1 MAAGIQTF
9 CCLYVE
15 ACVYLKINQQ
25 GCFEDTPV
33 AFKIE
38 FLQTNLFLE
47 HADYLVHVLWQWNKD
62 TSSAE
67 NYPRQSYIKFVLQTG
82 QFISNISHH
91 CDSIQCTAITF
102 YHC

>member
-47 HADYLVHVLWQWNKD
+47 HADYLVHVL
-62 TSSAE
+62 
-67 NYPRQSYIKFVLQTG
+67 
-82 QFISNISHH
+82 
-91 CDSIQCTAITF
+91 
-102 YHC
+102 